1 MTIREK
7 ITAALLQFGKKD
19 LYDAG
24 INLFEVLGYN
34 TSRTQRLEDNT
45 FRGFADMFIQ
55 DRAGFSADKALVN
68 DWQQVEFLFQLSEA
82 EMSSQIDMFDTKE
95 FNGTIIESYA
105 FFAIDLKAKTYTRS
119 QLAQITREFNKLFDM
134 PAMLVF
140 KHGSTLTLSVIN
152 RRLHKRDKSKDV
164 LEKVTLIKDIRLTDP
179 HRAHVEILVD
189 LSFDELHRKYSF
201 SNFVALHEAWTKCL
215 DSKELSKRFYQELAN
230 WYFWAMDKV
239 SFPDDLEKDPDVRNA
254 TNLIRLITRIIFVWF
269 IKEKGLVPDIL
280 FNRNH
285 LSKVLKDFN
294 KNAKSHSYYQA
305 ILQNLFFGT
314 LNQKM
319 KERAFAKDSGYPANK
334 NEYGVKN
341 LFRYE
346 DKFTL
351 NETEVLALFADIPF
365 LNGGLFDCLDKEDEN
380 KKVVY
385 VDGFSR
391 ETKKQAVLPDYLF
404 FHEDQDVDLNEI
416 YGTRNKK
423 YRVKGLIDLLDSYKF
438 TITENTPLEEEIAL
452 DPELLGK
459 VFENLLAS
467 YNPETQTTARK
478 QTGSFYTPRE
488 IVNYMVDESLL
499 AYLQQKLEEK
509 GHDNCEEQLR
519 DLLSYTEQPHSFDD
533 KQADLLIKAI
543 DDCKILDPACGSGAF
558 PMGMLHKLVH
568 VLHKLDP
575 ENRKW
580 KEQQIAKVENFIK
593 SAETISD
600 AGVREKVIHDLRQT
614 LQDIEESF
622 NTDNNELDYGRKLYL
637 IENCI
642 YGVDIQP
649 IAVQIAKLRFFISLI
664 IDQKKQPSKE
674 NLGIR
679 SLPNL
684 ETKFVA
690 ANTLIEL
697 EKPAGQGLLRNLEI
711 EKLEND
717 LKELRHQYF
726 NARTR
731 KQKLQF
737 QEKDKKL
744 RQEIARCLIDDGWE
758 NSAAQQI
765 SAFNPYDQNSSSPFF
780 DPEWMFGITDGFDIV
795 IGNPPYVEHKK
806 LKEIS
811 QQLRKYYSTYSGTA
825 DLYVYFYENGIR
837 NLKPKGILI
846 FITSNKFIKTS
857 YGEKLREYFVGY
869 RINEIIDFTDVHVFE
884 ALVASCI
891 FRISK
896 ANNKGN
902 KIKIAYANDELIS
915 FSNIKEFVNHNQF
928 YLQQNKLNGQI
939 WQLEK
944 QNKLLIKD
952 KIESGSIKISETGTI
967 HIFRGVT
974 TGYNPAFII
983 DEEQKSNFIKLDKKN
998 NEIIKPLLQGRNIRK
1013 WRYITSNEYFINTNF
1028 DLNIRKQYP
1037 EIYKYLN
1044 NFHDKLKSRADQGKT
1059 WVNLR
1064 ACTYYSQFEKEKII
1078 WGLTAD
1084 KWAFAYDNEKHYL
1097 PSNGY
1102 ILTSDRIPVKYLLGL
1117 MNSKLMEF
1125 YFGFIGI
1132 MTAGGAFT
1140 LKHETIS
1147 EFPIRNNKNFER
1159 TVIIIVNYI
1168 LYAKESPT
1176 IAANIEGLE
1185 SILNAIIYELYFP
1198 NEITTGKANILKH
1211 LKSLPDIQP
1220 LIEKGETEKALKTI
1234 EKVYRELSAPDH
1246 PVSIA
1251 MARMQE
1257 IEEVKIIEGRK

>member
-24 INLFEVLGYN
+24 LNLFDVLGYN
-34 TSRTQRLEDNT
+34 TSRTERLEDNS
-45 FRGFADMFIQ
+45 FKGFADMFIQ
-55 DRAGFSADKALVN
+55 DRAGFNADKALIN
-68 DWQQVEFLFQLSEA
+68 EWQQVEFLFQLSEA
-82 EMSSQIDMFDTKE
+82 EMSSQVDMFDTKE
-95 FNGTIIESYA
+95 FNGSIIESYA
-105 FFAIDLKAKTYTRS
+105 FFAIDLKAETYTRS

-189 LSFDELHRKYSF
+189 LSFEELHRKYSF
-201 SNFVALHEAWTKCL
+201 SNFVALHESWTKCL

-239 SFPDDLEKDPDVRNA
+239 SFPDDIEKDPDVRNA

-269 IKEKGLVPDIL
+269 IKEKSLVPDAL
-280 FNRNH
+280 FNRSY

-294 KNAKSHSYYQA
+294 KNTKSHSYYQA

-319 KERAFAKDSGYPANK
+319 KERAFAKDAGYPANK

-351 NETEVLALFADIPF
+351 NETEVLAIFADIPF

-380 KKVVY
+380 KKVIY

-404 FHEDQDVDLNEI
+404 FHEDQEVDLNEI
-416 YGTRNKK
+416 YGTRNKR
-423 YRVKGLIDLLDSYKF
+423 YRVKGLIDLLESYKF

-499 AYLQQKLEEK
+499 AYLKQKLEENK
-509 GHDNCEEQLR
+509 YLDCEDELR
-519 DLLSYTEQPHSFDD
+519 QLLSYSEEPHCFDE
-533 KQADLLIKAI
+533 KQTDLLIKAI

-575 ENRKW
+575 ENMKW
-580 KEQQIAKVENFIK
+580 KEQQIVKVENYIK
-593 SAETISD
+593 DAETFPD
-600 AGVREKVIHDLRQT
+600 AGIREKVIHDLQQT

-664 IDQKKQPSKE
+664 IDQKKQSSKE

-690 ANTLIEL
+690 ANTLIGL

-711 EKLEND
+711 VKLENE

-726 NARTR
+726 NARSR
-731 KQKLQF
+731 KEKLQF
-737 QEKDKKL
+737 QKRDKKL
-744 RQEIARCLIDDGWE
+744 RQEIARCLVDDGWD
-758 NSAAQQI
+758 NSVAQQI
-765 SAFNPYDQNSSSPFF
+765 VGFNPYDQNSSSPFF
-780 DPEWMFGITDGFDIV
+780 DPEWMFGVTNGFDIV
-795 IGNPPYVEHKK
+795 IGNPPYGAYFTDDIKSYLFREYPLLKGQPESYEYFMYLAIAELTNSHGILSYIVPTNFIESKRAEGLRSLILNAGQIVVISNFRFNVWNNNSAETLVFIYNKDVIGKTKVLHPKNMDEFINGEEISLLDQKGWLSTPGKRFIIRSSGTLIEKINSNSVPLGLITEVSQGIIVYKTRQESQENKYIKSECPKSGNWVKLLDSKSHIEKYKVHWGGNYLNYGKWLWCPRDEKFFNSAKIVFIRLRNKSLAKK
-806 LKEIS
+806 LIGFYDENNFYNRDNFNNIIAKNPS
-811 QQLRKYYSTYSGTA
+811 YSLKYILALFNSELINYWYKSHF
-825 DLYVYFYENGIR
+825 DNVNINPEQVRMIPINKLQ
-837 NLKPKGILI
+837 PKGQILFITIVEMIQLLKEEYSEGSAGIDFFEILI
-846 FITSNKFIKTS
+846 DYMVYELYLAEEVSS
-857 YGEKLREYFVGY
+857 AG
-869 RINEIIDFTDVHVFE
+869 
-884 ALVASCI
+884 
-891 FRISK
+891 
-896 ANNKGN
+896 ANLLC
-902 KIKIAYANDELIS
+902 YLDEL
-915 FSNIKEFVNHNQF
+915 
-928 YLQQNKLNGQI
+928 
-939 WQLEK
+939 
-944 QNKLLIKD
+944 
-952 KIESGSIKISETGTI
+952 
-967 HIFRGVT
+967 
-974 TGYNPAFII
+974 
-983 DEEQKSNFIKLDKKN
+983 
-998 NEIIKPLLQGRNIRK
+998 
-1013 WRYITSNEYFINTNF
+1013 
-1028 DLNIRKQYP
+1028 LNIR
-1037 EIYKYLN
+1037 
-1044 NFHDKLKSRADQGKT
+1044 
-1059 WVNLR
+1059 
-1064 ACTYYSQFEKEKII
+1064 
-1078 WGLTAD
+1078 
-1084 KWAFAYDNEKHYL
+1084 
-1097 PSNGY
+1097 
-1102 ILTSDRIPVKYLLGL
+1102 
-1117 MNSKLMEF
+1117 
-1125 YFGFIGI
+1125 
-1132 MTAGGAFT
+1132 
-1140 LKHETIS
+1140 
-1147 EFPIRNNKNFER
+1147 PI
-1159 TVIIIVNYI
+1159 
-1168 LYAKESPT
+1168 
-1176 IAANIEGLE
+1176 
-1185 SILNAIIYELYFP
+1185 
-1198 NEITTGKANILKH
+1198 
-1211 LKSLPDIQP
+1211 
-1220 LIEKGETEKALKTI
+1220 IEKGETEKALKTI
-1234 EKVYRELSAPDH
+1234 EKVYREFSAPDH

-1251 MARMQE
+1251 IARMQE
-1257 IEEVKIIEGRK
+1257 IEEVQIIEGRK